1 MALLT
6 ISKAAKTVG
15 KPRSTIYKHIKNGT
29 LSATKDSAGNRRI
42 DTSELARVYGYYKPD
57 TEPTVAS
64 NTDVDI
70 VILESKIQALE
81 AQNRLLERELEA
93 AKDRE
98 NKLMGLLETRLLEP
112 PKGKR
117 RKSKKKKGR

>member
-15 KPRSTIYKHIKNGT
+15 KPRSTLYKHIKNGT
-29 LSATKDSAGNRRI
+29 LSATKNSAGNRRI
-42 DTSELARVYGYYKPD
+42 DSAELARVYGDYKPD

-64 NTDVDI
+64 NTDVDV

-98 NKLMGLLETRLLEP
+98 DKLIGLLETRLLQP
-112 PKGKR
+112 PKKR
-117 RKSKKKKGR
+117 KGKKKGR

>member
-1 MALLT
+1 MVLLT

-15 KPRSTIYKHIKNGT
+15 KPRSTLYKHIKNGK
-29 LSATKDSAGNRRI
+29 LSAIMDSAGNRRI
-42 DTSELARVYGYYKPD
+42 DTSELARVYGDYKPD
-57 TEPTVAS
+57 TEPTVAT
-64 NTDVDI
+64 NTNV
-70 VILESKIQALE
+70 VILESKIQSLE

-98 NKLMGLLETRLLEP
+98 NKLMGLLEMRLLEP

-117 RKSKKKKGR
+117 RKGKKKDR